1 MDWNDLII
9 YFSENIGT
17 DLYSR
22 MKCSYVTFGPAI
34 VQGGISTLLGVM
46 PLLLVNSYILST
58 FAYMVIIVVSLGLLH
73 GLILLP
79 MCFTI
84 RC

>member
-1 MDWNDLII
+1 
-9 YFSENIGT
+9 
-17 DLYSR
+17 

-34 VQGGISTLLGVM
+34 VQGGISTLLGVL

-79 MCFTI
+79 MCFTLTI
-84 RC
+84 EMLKC